1 MLQNQEFTIGNP
13 IEIQMRERTRPNPR
27 LLELFLSRK
36 LRECTFSSLEHPYFM
51 GKLQAD
57 HENCEKTSKSNF
69 HFFRDAKF
77 PFGVVTYL

>member
-1 MLQNQEFTIGNP
+1 
-13 IEIQMRERTRPNPR
+13 
-27 LLELFLSRK
+27 
-36 LRECTFSSLEHPYFM
+36 M

-77 PFGVVTYL
+77 PFGVLTYLWATVKERLDWL